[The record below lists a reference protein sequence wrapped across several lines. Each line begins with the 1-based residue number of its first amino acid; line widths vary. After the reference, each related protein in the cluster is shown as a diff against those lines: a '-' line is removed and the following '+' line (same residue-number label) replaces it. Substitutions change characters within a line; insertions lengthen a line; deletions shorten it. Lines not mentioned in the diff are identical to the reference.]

1 MLFVLNSDDLE
12 QQCEDVVFELCDAR
26 ERYPLLCAKELE
38 KFIKLTNE
46 IHMMKVLVK
55 PVKILDVPSFTNE
68 HSAMLKKNFLETTE
82 LLKTQEHKLQVMIDK
97 INNLTIREQRYTE
110 CIKVLL
116 NLLDSHPDSRPCL
129 SLLAHCYFYTQDFM
143 AAAECYEK
151 LVQLCPQENLYKL
164 YYAQSLHQACMYP
177 EAWTICSTI
186 INQSN
191 LEFKVKKLQAAIK
204 YGQEDMV
211 AAKNLVDQCPA
222 DDVDTEINLGCL
234 LYKEE
239 KYEQA
244 LKKFSNALQIAGF
257 KPHLSYN
264 VALCYF
270 KLKEYAASLKHIATI
285 IEHGIREHPELSVG
299 MATEGIEVRSV
310 GNTLTLHETA
320 LTEAFNLKAA
330 IEYQLQNYDAA
341 KEALTDMPPRSEEEL
356 DAVTLHNQALINMD
370 TKPSEGFEKLQF
382 LLQQNPF
389 PPETFANLLL
399 LYCKY
404 QYYDLAADV
413 LAENVHL
420 TYKYLTPYLY
430 DFLDALITQQTSPE
444 EAYRKFDDI
453 ANKHTEAL
461 RKATKQVQEARLNH
475 DDNAVKK
482 AVNDY
487 EEALDRYVPV
497 LMAQAKIYWDLE
509 NYTQVEKIFKKSV
522 EFCNDNDVWKLN
534 VAHTLFMQ
542 ENKFK
547 DSTRFYEPIVKK
559 KYDSILDV
567 SAIVLANLC
576 VSYIMTSQNAEAEEL
591 MKKIEKEEEAVSF
604 EDQDKKLFHLCIVNL
619 VIGTLY
625 CSKGNY
631 EFGISRVMKSLEPY
645 NKKLG
650 TDTWFYAKRCF
661 LSLLEQLAKQ
671 LVVLKDSTLQ
681 ECIQFLEHCEVYGKD
696 IMTVIDQPFD
706 IQDMLNISPQGKRT
720 VVYEARYLKALF
732 LKLQMS

>member
-1 MLFVLNSDDLE
+1 MST
-12 QQCEDVVFELCDAR
+12 
-26 ERYPLLCAKELE
+26 
-38 KFIKLTNE
+38 FIENVHIKDGEYT
-46 IHMMKVLVK
+46 
-55 PVKILDVPSFTNE
+55 
-68 HSAMLKKNFLETTE
+68 
-82 LLKTQEHKLQVMIDK
+82 KTIYTMIK
-97 INNLTIREQRYTE
+97 EQRYTE
-110 CIKVLL
+110 TIKVLIT
-116 NLLDSHPDSRPCL
+116 LLDSYNSSRPCL
-129 SLLAHCYFYTQDFM
+129 SLLAYCYFYTQDFL
-143 AAAECYEK
+143 ASAQCYEK
-151 LVQLCPQENLYKL
+151 LVQLCPDENLYKL
-164 YYAQSLHQACMYP
+164 YHAQSLHQACMYQ
-177 EAWTICSTI
+177 EAWAICSNI
-186 INQSN
+186 INHSN
-191 LEFKVKKLQAAIK
+191 LEYKVKKLQAAIK

-211 AAKNLVDQCPA
+211 VAKSLVDQCPV
-222 DDVDTEINLGCL
+222 DDIDTEINLGCL

-239 KYEQA
+239 QYEQA
-244 LKKFSNALQIAGF
+244 LKKFANALQIAGF

-270 KLKEYAASLKHIATI
+270 RLKEYAASLKYIADI
-285 IEHGIREHPELSVG
+285 IEQGIREHPELGVG
-299 MATEGIEVRSV
+299 MTTDGIEVRSV

-330 IEYQLQNYDAA
+330 IEYQLQNYEAA

-420 TYKYLTPYLY
+420 TFKYLTPYLY

-444 EAYRKFDDI
+444 EAYRKFDDLG
-453 ANKHTEAL
+453 NKYMEIL
-461 RKATKQVQEARLNH
+461 RKATKRVQEARLNH

-482 AVNDY
+482 AVTDY
-487 EEALDRYVPV
+487 EEALERYVPV
-497 LMAQAKIYWDLE
+497 LMAQAKIYWELG
-509 NYTQVEKIFKKSV
+509 NYTQVEKIFRKSV
-522 EFCNDNDVWKLN
+522 EFCNEHDIWKLN

-542 ENKFK
+542 KNKFK
-547 DSTRFYEPIVKK
+547 EAAVFYQPIVKK
-559 KYDSILDV
+559 KYDNILDV

-576 VSYIMTSQNAEAEEL
+576 VSYIMTTENAEAEGL
-591 MKKIEKEEEAVSF
+591 MKKIEKEEQAVSR

-645 NKKLG
+645 NKRLG

-671 LVVLKDSTLQ
+671 LVVLKDTTLQ
-681 ECIQFLEHCEVYGKD
+681 ECIQFLEHCEVYGRD
-696 IMTVIDQPFD
+696 VVTVVEQPFD
-706 IQDMLNISPQGKRT
+706 MQDMFSMAPQGKQT

-732 LKLQMS
+732 LRFQMS